1 MSTSLWHH
9 YCVFLPSRM
18 PSEMHYRLSVL
29 LLTVF
34 TILLPIHFVRADTL
48 APFTSD
54 GCSAFPDG
62 TFEQGELWLGC
73 CQKHDFD
80 YWKGG
85 TFDERL
91 ASDKALRVCVA
102 KVGQPQI
109 ALLMLAG
116 VRVGGTPYLPT
127 QFRWGY
133 GWPYPRDY
141 GALTADEL
149 KQVELLSTN
158 TIIRTTSKK

>member
-1 MSTSLWHH
+1 MPYRLVIKLTI
-9 YCVFLPSRM
+9 VFLLM
-18 PSEMHYRLSVL
+18 
-29 LLTVF
+29 LTANVA
-34 TILLPIHFVRADTL
+34 RATTL

-54 GCSAFPDG
+54 GCSAFPNG
-62 TFEQGELWLGC
+62 TFEQGELWLAC

-91 ASDKALRVCVA
+91 ASDKALRACVA
-102 KVGQPQI
+102 QVGQPHI

-133 GWPYPRDY
+133 GWPYPKDY
-141 GALTADEL
+141 GELTEDEL
-149 KQVELLSTN
+149 KQVKQLSGQ
-158 TIIRTTSKK
+158 

>member
-1 MSTSLWHH
+1 
-9 YCVFLPSRM
+9 
-18 PSEMHYRLSVL
+18 MHYRLSVL
-29 LLTVF
+29 LFSVLV
-34 TILLPIHFVRADTL
+34 LMLPIHFARANTL
-48 APFTSD
+48 VPFTSD
-54 GCSAFPDG
+54 GCSVFPDG

-158 TIIRTTSKK
+158 TLIRTISQK

>member
-1 MSTSLWHH
+1 
-9 YCVFLPSRM
+9 
-18 PSEMHYRLSVL
+18 MHYRLSVL
-29 LLTVF
+29 LLSMFVLMF
-34 TILLPIHFVRADTL
+34 PIHFARANTL

-54 GCSAFPDG
+54 GCSVFPDG

-133 GWPYPRDY
+133 GWPYPRNY

-149 KQVELLSTN
+149 KQVELLPTN
-158 TIIRTTSKK
+158 TLIRTISQK

>member
-1 MSTSLWHH
+1 MISWMQN
-9 YCVFLPSRM
+9 VKN
-18 PSEMHYRLSVL
+18 YRLNYAAIVIASALMLINPVA
-29 LLTVF
+29 
-34 TILLPIHFVRADTL
+34 ADTL

-62 TFEQGELWLGC
+62 TFEQSELWLAC
-73 CQKHDFD
+73 CQKHDYD

-91 ASDKALRVCVA
+91 ASDKALRACVTN
-102 KVGQPQI
+102 VGQPQI

-116 VRVGGTPYLPT
+116 VRVGGSPYLPT

-133 GWPYPRDY
+133 G
-141 GALTADEL
+141 
-149 KQVELLSTN
+149 
-158 TIIRTTSKK
+158 

>member
-34 TILLPIHFVRADTL
+34 TILLPFHFVRADTL

>member
-1 MSTSLWHH
+1 MISWMQN
-9 YCVFLPSRM
+9 VKN
-18 PSEMHYRLSVL
+18 YRLNYTAIVIASALMLINPVA
-29 LLTVF
+29 
-34 TILLPIHFVRADTL
+34 ADTL

-62 TFEQGELWLGC
+62 TFEQSELWLAC
-73 CQKHDFD
+73 CQKHDYD

-91 ASDKALRVCVA
+91 ASDKALRACVTN
-102 KVGQPQI
+102 VGQPQI

-116 VRVGGTPYLPT
+116 VRVGGSPYLPT

-133 GWPYPRDY
+133 GWSYPRDY
-141 GALTADEL
+141 GSLTEDEH
-149 KQVELLSTN
+149 KQVERLFGQEQ
-158 TIIRTTSKK
+158 K